1 MHAISYEN
9 KNFDLKE
16 PFQGLFT
23 QGMVCHETYKDP
35 NNNWISPDEIEVKN
49 GKKVLKKDNS
59 IEIKVGASESMSK
72 SKKNIIDPE
81 EIIKN
86 FGADSVRLF
95 ILSDSPPEKDVQWSE
110 EGIVSSHKFI
120 QKLWTL
126 HLKITNEIEKNH
138 LKDSSI
144 NLVKFTNQFIKKM
157 TNGLTN
163 FSYNIIIANLHE
175 MCSYLNK
182 EIENKYKRETI
193 LENYKKILISMMPI
207 IPHFSNECL
216 NLINLN
222 KNLNWPDYDE
232 SLLVEDFVN
241 IVVQIN
247 GKKRGLINVK
257 KNILEDEVLEII
269 NKDINMEKYLKNNVI
284 KKKIFIPNKLI
295 NIII

>member
-1 MHAISYEN
+1 M
-9 KNFDLKE
+9 
-16 PFQGLFT
+16 
-23 QGMVCHETYKDP
+23 
-35 NNNWISPDEIEVKN
+35 
-49 GKKVLKKDNS
+49 
-59 IEIKVGASESMSK
+59 
-72 SKKNIIDPE
+72 
-81 EIIKN
+81 
-86 FGADSVRLF
+86 
-95 ILSDSPPEKDVQWSE
+95 
-110 EGIVSSHKFI
+110 
-120 QKLWTL
+120 
-126 HLKITNEIEKNH
+126 
-138 LKDSSI
+138 
-144 NLVKFTNQFIKKM
+144 
-157 TNGLTN
+157 N

-182 EIENKYKRETI
+182 EIEKKYKRETI

-216 NLINLN
+216 NLININ
-222 KNLNWPDYDE
+222 KDFNWPDYDE